1 VVHKRCASGVV
12 AYSLA
17 DDRTTRE
24 SEAVLAPLARW
35 AAFSGAKPRVTSLR
49 FCGTFAVLR
58 DALLRNSL
66 ISGGRY
72 WDRTSGPCRVKAV
85 LYR

>member
-1 VVHKRCASGVV
+1 MGEGKER
-12 AYSLA
+12 SLG
-17 DDRTTRE
+17 RE
-24 SEAVLAPLARW
+24 LPGSEGKFARS
-35 AAFSGAKPRVTSLR
+35 AISTPES
-49 FCGTFAVLR
+49 
-58 DALLRNSL
+58 DALAVGVTKGRAAGGEDFRTISVRGRYQFSKLL